1 MKFPIARWLKLSF
14 LNLVLIALIGVIMR
28 YKIAFSFPFLDQK
41 HLLHG
46 HSHFAFAGWITH
58 TLMVLIVAVIS
69 NKTENFSYAK
79 YRILLYANLL
89 TAYGM
94 LISFPIQGYGFWSI
108 SFSTLSIFVS
118 YAFAIVC
125 WKDLN
130 RSSCP
135 VSHLPF
141 KAALVLNAL
150 SSIGPFTL
158 AFMMA
163 TKNIHQSWYLAS
175 VYYFLHFQYNGWF
188 FFAILGLVFSKIE
201 HLIFLRSRLLKIYRY
216 FIAACI
222 PAYFLSVLWL
232 PIPAWLYWVI
242 VAAAVAQIKAWFSFI
257 GLCRRYKHELSQVFL
272 KPGRG
277 LLLLAAIALTIK
289 FLLQLGSTIPS
300 LSQLAFG
307 FRPIV
312 IGYLHL
318 VLLGVISIFLVGYII
333 SFQLVTV
340 SKKLLTGIYIFV
352 AGIIVNE
359 LLLMIQG
366 IASLN
371 YIVTPYINEGLL
383 ATALILFIGAM
394 WIFLTTKNRNISEP
408 DFNHN
413 FQDKTGRNL

>member
-1 MKFPIARWLKLSF
+1 MKFPIARWLKISF
-14 LNLVLIALIGVIMR
+14 LNLALVALIGVIMR
-28 YKIAFSFPFLDQK
+28 YKIAFAFPFLDQK
-41 HLLHG
+41 YLLHG

-58 TLMVLIVAVIS
+58 TLMVLLINVVAE
-69 NKTENFSYAK
+69 KTENFNYPK
-79 YRILLYANLL
+79 YRILLYANLV

-118 YAFAIVC
+118 YVFAVTY

-130 RSSCP
+130 RSSGP

-141 KAALVLNAL
+141 KAALVLNVL

-163 TKNIHQSWYLAS
+163 TKNIHQNWYLAS

-201 HLIFLRSRLLKIYRY
+201 HLVLLRKRLLTIYRY
-216 FIAACI
+216 FIITCI
-222 PAYFLSVLWL
+222 PAYFLSALWL
-232 PIPAWLYWVI
+232 PIPIWLYWLV
-242 VAAAVAQIKAWFSFI
+242 VAAAVVQIIAWFSFAK
-257 GLCRRYKHELSQVFL
+257 LCRQHRNELLQLFH

-277 LLLLAAIALTIK
+277 LLLLAAFALTIK

-318 VLLGVISIFLVGYII
+318 VLLGVISIFLMGYII

-340 SKKLLTGIYIFV
+340 NKKILTGINIFI
-352 AGIIVNE
+352 AGVILNE
-359 LLLMIQG
+359 VLLMIQG
-366 IASLN
+366 VASLN
-371 YIVTPYINEGLL
+371 YIATPYINEGLF
-383 ATALILFIGAM
+383 ATALILFGGAL
-394 WIFLTTKNRNISEP
+394 WIFLTTKKEKYP
-408 DFNHN
+408 ETDFNHGL
-413 FQDKTGRNL
+413 QDKTNGTL